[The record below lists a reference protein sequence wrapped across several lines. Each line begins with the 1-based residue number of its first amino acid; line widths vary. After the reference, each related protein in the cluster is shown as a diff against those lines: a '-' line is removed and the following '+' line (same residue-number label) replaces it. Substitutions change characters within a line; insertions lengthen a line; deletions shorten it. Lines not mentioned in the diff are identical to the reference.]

1 VETVTLRLPRKL
13 VVELDKLTTRM
24 KKLPTHDP
32 ETLSRADVI
41 RIALRRGVQQLQK
54 DVTKAEK

>member
-13 VVELDKLTTRM
+13 IAELDKLTARM

-32 ETLSRADVI
+32 ETFTRADAIRIVI
-41 RIALRRGVQQLQK
+41 RRGIRELQK